1 MNPSIS
7 KIELNPI
14 GVIHSSLKKYAK
26 VPVQPKFSNVEGI
39 IELFPEYKDGLK
51 DLEGFEYI
59 LCMVYLQL
67 VKPPVPL
74 QSPTH
79 VDTERHGVFAIRS
92 PRRPNPLGL
101 SVLKLLKIE
110 DNKLYVKNLDFVEG
124 TPVLDI
130 KPFIP
135 SIDNRDTEKIGWIKG
150 KF

>member
-7 KIELNPI
+7 KIELKPI

-26 VPVQPKFSNVEGI
+26 VPVQPKFSEVEGI
-39 IELFPEYKDGLK
+39 IELLPEYKDGLK

-59 LCMVYLQL
+59 LCIVYLHL
-67 VKPPVPL
+67 VKQPVPL

-79 VDTERHGVFAIRS
+79 WDSDLHGVFAIRS
-92 PRRPNPLGL
+92 PRRPNPIGL
-101 SVLKLLKIE
+101 SVLKLMKIE
-110 DNKLYVKNLDFVEG
+110 DNKLYVNNLDFVEG

>member
-7 KIELNPI
+7 KIELKPI
-14 GVIHSSLKKYAK
+14 GVIHSSLKKYVK
-26 VPVQPKFSNVEGI
+26 VPVQPKFSKVEGI

-59 LCMVYLQL
+59 LCIVYLHL
-67 VKPPVPL
+67 VKQPVPL

-79 VDTERHGVFAIRS
+79 WDSDLYGVFAIRS
-92 PRRPNPLGL
+92 PRRPNPIGL